1 MFFEMILSAMAQY
14 SPYIDD
20 DEDVILSERITFL
33 SRTDLEE
40 EEEEEEEQRPSSSSI
55 GISGDKPDEAK
66 TAGNGDNGG
75 DENALET
82 TASSTNT
89 QAVPRK
95 IARPPQPRPKR
106 AILDLQT
113 YLPDAKNRHSIV
125 SHVILFFLNV
135 TLMND

>member
-40 EEEEEEEQRPSSSSI
+40 EEEEEEQRPWSSAISI
-55 GISGDKPDEAK
+55 AGDKPDEAK

-89 QAVPRK
+89 QVVLRK

-113 YLPDAKNRHSIV
+113 YLPDAKKQTFDS
-125 SHVILFFLNV
+125 
-135 TLMND
+135 

>member
-20 DEDVILSERITFL
+20 DEDVILSERITFS
-33 SRTDLEE
+33 SRTFLEEEE
-40 EEEEEEEQRPSSSSI
+40 EEEEEEEQRPLSSSI
-55 GISGDKPDEAK
+55 GIAGDKPDEAK

-89 QAVPRK
+89 QAVPHK

-106 AILDLQT
+106 AISMLQT
-113 YLPDAKNRHSIV
+113 YLPDAKKQTFDS
-125 SHVILFFLNV
+125 
-135 TLMND
+135 

>member
-20 DEDVILSERITFL
+20 DEDVILSERITFS
-33 SRTDLEE
+33 SRTFLEEE
-40 EEEEEEEQRPSSSSI
+40 EEEEEEEQRPLSSSI

-89 QAVPRK
+89 QVVLRK

-113 YLPDAKNRHSIV
+113 YLPDAKKTDIR
-125 SHVILFFLNV
+125 
-135 TLMND
+135 

>member
-14 SPYIDD
+14 SSYIDD
-20 DEDVILSERITFL
+20 DEDVILSERITFS
-33 SRTDLEE
+33 SRTFL
-40 EEEEEEEQRPSSSSI
+40 EEEEEEEQRPSSSLMC
-55 GISGDKPDEAK
+55 ISGDKPNEAK

-95 IARPPQPRPKR
+95 IARPPQSRPKR
-106 AILDLQT
+106 AIKKI
-113 YLPDAKNRHSIV
+113 AN
-125 SHVILFFLNV
+125 FFV
-135 TLMND
+135 FRV

>member
-20 DEDVILSERITFL
+20 DEDVMLSERIPFS
-33 SRTDLEE
+33 SRAFQEE
-40 EEEEEEEQRPSSSSI
+40 EEEEEEEERPSSSN

-66 TAGNGDNGG
+66 TADGDNDG
-75 DENALET
+75 ENNALVT

-95 IARPPQPRPKR
+95 IVRPPQPRPKR
-106 AILDLQT
+106 AILNLQT
-113 YLPDAKNRHSIV
+113 YLPDAKRQTFDS
-125 SHVILFFLNV
+125 
-135 TLMND
+135 